1 MQSMQIIVSHR
12 PRQGRTQAVRRALD
26 KVRDD
31 RTAEDLLFLEAWEIA
46 AVPGLAAALRASQ
59 LRRANAALLAEIR
72 AELGEGRGHEA

>member
-1 MQSMQIIVSHR
+1 
-12 PRQGRTQAVRRALD
+12 VRRALD